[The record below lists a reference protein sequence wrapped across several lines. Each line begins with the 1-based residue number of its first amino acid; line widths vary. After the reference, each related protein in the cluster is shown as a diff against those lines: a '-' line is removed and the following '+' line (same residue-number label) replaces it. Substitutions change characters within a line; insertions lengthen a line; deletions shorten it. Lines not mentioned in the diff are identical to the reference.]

1 MDAAA
6 PAPAR
11 LARGGAYATL
21 SIAATVILF
30 IATVLVFLFGH
41 IAADMFDDWWNEPS
55 LSQGLLIPPL
65 AIFFVW
71 LDKRALAAIR
81 SRPAAPGLIVLACG
95 CVVYL
100 IGKLGAEYFLQRISM
115 VVVLTGLIWTLWGA
129 QILAR
134 LTFPLILLATMVPLP
149 AIVYNTVTA
158 PLQLF
163 ASAAAARLAQMWGVS
178 VYRDGNIIQLAQIS
192 LGIDEACSGLNSFSA
207 MVVASLLLGYFLCSR
222 LTSRILLVLLSAPLS
237 IAVNIL
243 RIAVTAILA
252 DYDTQFALG
261 FYHLFAG
268 WLVFLAGF
276 GALLLL
282 ARILH
287 KLENKTFA
295 AL

>member
-1 MDAAA
+1 MNAAA

-11 LARGGAYATL
+11 LAPGRTYATL
-21 SIAATVILF
+21 SVAAIVVLF
-30 IATVLVFLFGH
+30 ATVLVLLFGH
-41 IAADMFDDWWNEPS
+41 TAADMFDDWWNEPS

-65 AIFFVW
+65 ALFFVW
-71 LDKRALAAIR
+71 LDKGALAAIP
-81 SRPAAPGLIVLACG
+81 SLPAGRGLIVLACG

-115 VVVLTGLIWTLWGA
+115 VMVLTGLIWTLFGA

-134 LTFPLILLATMVPLP
+134 LRFPLILLATMVPLP

-163 ASAAAARLAQMWGVS
+163 ASAAAARLAQLWGVS

-207 MVVASLLLGYFLCSR
+207 MVVASLLLGYFLCRS
-222 LTSRILLVLLSAPLS
+222 LTSRILLVLLSAPLAV
-237 IAVNIL
+237 AVNIF
-243 RIAVTAILA
+243 RIAATAILA
-252 DYDTQFALG
+252 DYDPQFALG

-268 WLVFLAGF
+268 WLVFVAGF

-282 ARILH
+282 ASLLH
-287 KLENKTFA
+287 RVENQTFA
-295 AL
+295 PS